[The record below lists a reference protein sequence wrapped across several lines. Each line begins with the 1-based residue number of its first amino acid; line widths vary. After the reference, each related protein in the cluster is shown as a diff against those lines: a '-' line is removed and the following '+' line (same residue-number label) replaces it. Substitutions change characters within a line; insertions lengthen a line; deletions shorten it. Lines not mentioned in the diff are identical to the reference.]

1 MEHAIGPINTLSCI
15 HYLSRTCHL
24 KHPIGS
30 LSRASGLDT
39 TTRYHCH
46 VHTISHTCPLPPPS
60 PPLSHVPPPSHLLSR
75 SLWYASGHHYP
86 ESFSYTHI
94 IIITLTCPPP
104 PPSNVPLSRSLGYA
118 SGHHYPGCH
127 DRPGLP
133 AFRETKRFE
142 KGVRGDPP
150 SALSIC
156 TPTYITS
163 FKKVIRSNIHN
174 PLYVYHLNHSMHVSV
189 VSVNPQSPPHPPP
202 PPTHPFTLR
211 ASSSHH
217 RISIPIVCRISD
229 IVYYYQENSDE
240 LLALP
245 LVSALLEHPIPT
257 TTIALAER
265 VRTCYLQVTPC
276 PVLSSQT

>member
-1 MEHAIGPINTLSCI
+1 MRLDRETPSCTR
-15 HYLSRTCHL
+15 YLSHMS
-24 KHPIGS
+24 PPPPPNVP
-30 LSRASGLDT
+30 LSR
-39 TTRYHCH
+39 
-46 VHTISHTCPLPPPS
+46 PLG
-60 PPLSHVPPPSHLLSR
+60 
-75 SLWYASGHHYP
+75 YASGHHYP
-86 ESFSYTHI
+86 ESFSYSHI

-202 PPTHPFTLR
+202 PTHPFTLR
-211 ASSSHH
+211 APSHH
-217 RISIPIVCRISD
+217 RISIPIVCRIS
-229 IVYYYQENSDE
+229 Y
-240 LLALP
+240 
-245 LVSALLEHPIPT
+245 T
-257 TTIALAER
+257 TTR
-265 VRTCYLQVTPC
+265 RTATNCWRCLWPRHYWNTPY
-276 PVLSSQT
+276 PPPQSLSQRGCVHATFR